1 MSLGTVFKN
10 WDDNPSK
17 LLVCCWVFSVFSK
30 GISELKFAIFPALAV
45 ASVSWVLT
53 SAPEFR
59 TPRPASH
66 RVRQLG
72 RFEKNPRFDSVM
84 AQRYDMRTARF
95 GVFYACRC
103 SFFCCFPFRGYPA
116 VRYFSLLIPLLAN
129 AQTATLTS
137 APDDGRPVDTIV
149 RQIEQLSGIPISYED
164 LLYGNPS
171 DTMDIGNSVS
181 KVPGTHVIVPRGG
194 ALSVPVVVDRV
205 TQKLVDSLATS
216 TALNALL
223 GAASSSP
230 IVAGKFKLDSYNN
243 VYFVVPTQSHSA
255 NNDMVPITAVLSTPI
270 ELSGTTQT
278 AYDTL
283 RLILNQV
290 SQKTGVTIKIGT
302 IPIKPFAI
310 TETSL
315 AATMQPASYVLAR
328 LFDAVS
334 TSGGA
339 PPGHQ
344 GMSYHAFF
352 DPVVKYYALNIH
364 IVKNPNAPPL
374 PSPTTPTGMPGAGSP
389 LGKKLN

>member
-1 MSLGTVFKN
+1 
-10 WDDNPSK
+10 
-17 LLVCCWVFSVFSK
+17 
-30 GISELKFAIFPALAV
+30 
-45 ASVSWVLT
+45 
-53 SAPEFR
+53 
-59 TPRPASH
+59 
-66 RVRQLG
+66 
-72 RFEKNPRFDSVM
+72 
-84 AQRYDMRTARF
+84 
-95 GVFYACRC
+95 
-103 SFFCCFPFRGYPA
+103 
-116 VRYFSLLIPLLAN
+116 VRYFSLLIPLLVN
-129 AQTATLTS
+129 AQTTTLTS

-164 LLYGNPS
+164 LLYANPN
-171 DTMDIGNSVS
+171 DTMDIGDSVS
-181 KVPGTHVIVPRGG
+181 QVPGTHLIVPRGG
-194 ALSVPVVVDRV
+194 GLSVPIVVDDV

-223 GAASSSP
+223 SAASSSP

-243 VYFVVPTQSHSA
+243 VYFVVPTHSRSA

-270 ELSGTTQT
+270 DLPGTTQT

-283 RLILNQV
+283 RLILTQV

-339 PPGHQ
+339 PSGYL

-364 IVKNPNAPPL
+364 IVTNPNAPPV
-374 PSPTTPTGMPGAGSP
+374 PIPTTPTGTPGDGSP